1 MGILVPLYLAGLTAF
16 SLPLILHLVRRTPR
30 GRQEFSSL
38 MFLSPTPPR
47 LTRRSRLDQIL
58 LLLLRLAALALI
70 VLAFAR
76 PFMREAASLTFA
88 DLTGK
93 RLAILI
99 DTSASMKRA
108 DLWQQAMKQAE
119 AELDQLNPQDDVAL
133 FAFSDHLQTIIDFQ
147 KEGAAPIADKPQVV
161 RNRLKQ
167 LQPAWGATDLGTA
180 LVSVAS
186 DLVSASDVQQSSL
199 EPQIVVI
206 SDFQSGSR
214 IEALQSFEWP
224 KRVPVVARRVSVTN
238 PTNAHAH
245 ALPSEDGDT
254 STDVRVRVVNAAD
267 SRSDQ
272 FFVAWVSGEALA
284 AGSARTAPPAASAVP
299 LRTTGGLTPSAR
311 QLREEVAVYVPAG
324 QSRVIRLPR
333 GVENLHADRIVLRG
347 DDHDFDNTFFVVP
360 PRKLEA
366 TLLYAGKDA
375 AEDPEGLQLYLR
387 LALANDPLRQVEIR
401 SLDDAKELA
410 LPPELAPK
418 MVVVS
423 QPLSGEL
430 PATLKQYVERGGV
443 VLLVPRDDE
452 TAASQFA
459 LLSDAE
465 VVGVARPESSKG
477 VEEPEANHALRKGSW
492 RATPRSGGE
501 KYLLLGDIDFTHPLF
516 APFAGPRYS
525 DFTKI
530 HFWKH
535 RPVTLKT
542 AATTRILARFDNS
555 DPMLLERSIGQGRVF
570 AFTSG
575 WHPEDSQLALSSKFV
590 PLVGALLD
598 LACGGGE
605 VADSVV
611 VSQPVTLADSRR
623 AVGVSPPVDLDS
635 TDAPNTGGLTPPAR
649 QGHVILVRTPDGQEK
664 RLDAGHSAF
673 SETDLPGI
681 YRAKVGSTETRF
693 AVNLSPAESHT
704 APLNLEQLEQ
714 RGVRFGADLTRVE
727 RIDRERQQRDTE
739 LESRQKVWRWLI
751 VIALATLILETW
763 WAGRAERQV
772 IAGGS
777 MSQESSR
784 K

>member
-1 MGILVPLYLAGLTAF
+1 MGILVPLYLAGLTAL

-47 LTRRSRLDQIL
+47 LTRRSRLDQLL

-76 PFMREAASLTFA
+76 PFMREAASLSFA

-99 DTSASMKRA
+99 DTSASMKRG
-108 DLWQQAMKQAE
+108 DLWQQAVKLAKK
-119 AELDQLNPQDDVAL
+119 ELDDLNPQDDVAL
-133 FAFSDHLQTIIDFQ
+133 FAFGDRLQAIIEFQ
-147 KEGAAPIADKPQVV
+147 KEGAASIADKPQVV

-167 LQPAWGATDLGTA
+167 LEPTWGATDLGTA
-180 LVSVAS
+180 LVAVAGEL
-186 DLVSASDVQQSSL
+186 DSARDVQQSSL

-224 KRVPVVARRVSVTN
+224 ASVPVVTRRVTVKN

-245 ALPSEDGDT
+245 AHALPNEEGDN
-254 STDVRVRVVNAAD
+254 STDARVRVVNAAD

-272 FFVAWVSGEALA
+272 FFVEWQKESASRPSGN
-284 AGSARTAPPAASAVP
+284 GTNS
-299 LRTTGGLTPSAR
+299 
-311 QLREEVAVYVPAG
+311 VAVNVPAG

-333 GVENLHADRIVLRG
+333 GTDSLLADRIVQRG

-387 LALANDPLRQVEIR
+387 LAVANDPLRQIEIR
-401 SLDDAKELA
+401 PLDDAKALA
-410 LPPELAPK
+410 TPMELAPK
-418 MVVVS
+418 MVIVS
-423 QPLSGEL
+423 QSLSEEL
-430 PATLKQYVERGGV
+430 QTAVKSYVERGGV
-443 VLLVPRDDE
+443 LLLVPRDDDAGSLFAFLEDVE
-452 TAASQFA
+452 TPR
-459 LLSDAE
+459 
-465 VVGVARPESSKG
+465 VARPEPSKG
-477 VEEPEANHALRKGSW
+477 VDDAESDHALRKASG
-492 RATPRSGGE
+492 RATQE

-516 APFAGPRYS
+516 VPFASPRYN

-542 AATTRILARFDNS
+542 PSKTRVVARFDNGE
-555 DPMLLERSIGQGRVF
+555 PALLDRSVGSGRVL
-570 AFTSG
+570 ALTSG

-590 PLVGALLD
+590 PIIGALLE
-598 LACGGGE
+598 LACGGTE
-605 VADSVV
+605 VAESVAV
-611 VSQPVTLADSRR
+611 HQPVQLNPFRR
-623 AVGVSPPVDLDS
+623 AGGVSPPVRSELSD
-635 TDAPNTGGLTPPAR
+635 PQRTGGLTPPAR
-649 QGHVILVRTPDGQEK
+649 QGEPIVVQTPDGCDV
-664 RLDAGHSAF
+664 RLDAGVTTF
-673 SETDLPGI
+673 TETDQPGI
-681 YRAKVGSTETRF
+681 YRTKVGSTETRF
-693 AVNLSPAESHT
+693 AVNLSPTESNT

-714 RGVRFGADLTRVE
+714 RGVRFGTDLTRVQQ
-727 RIDRERQQRDTE
+727 ID
-739 LESRQKVWRWLI
+739 
-751 VIALATLILETW
+751 
-763 WAGRAERQV
+763 
-772 IAGGS
+772 
-777 MSQESSR
+777 
-784 K
+784 

>member
-1 MGILVPLYLAGLTAF
+1 MGILVPLYLAGLTAL

-76 PFMREAASLTFA
+76 PFLREAASLSFA

-108 DLWQQAMKQAE
+108 DLWQQAVKLAE
-119 AELDQLNPQDDVAL
+119 KELDQLNPQDDVAL
-133 FAFSDHLQTIIDFQ
+133 FAFSDRLQTIIDFQ

-167 LQPAWGATDLGTA
+167 IQPAWGATDLGTA
-180 LVSVAS
+180 LVSVAG
-186 DLVSASDVQQSSL
+186 DLDSASDVQQSSL

-245 ALPSEDGDT
+245 ALPSEDGDA
-254 STDVRVRVVNAAD
+254 STDARVRVVNAAD

-272 FFVAWVSGEALA
+272 FFVAWQNKTVPRPSGS
-284 AGSARTAPPAASAVP
+284 GPATRSTGP
-299 LRTTGGLTPSAR
+299 LPDGRGTDSR
-311 QLREEVAVYVPAG
+311 SDSSVAVYVPAG

-333 GVENLHADRIVLRG
+333 GTDNLQADRIVLRG

-387 LALANDPLRQVEIR
+387 LAVANDPLRQVEIR
-401 SLDDAKELA
+401 PLEDAKALA
-410 LPPELAPK
+410 SPADLAPRI
-418 MVVVS
+418 VIVS
-423 QPLSGEL
+423 QPLLAEL
-430 PATLKQYVERGGV
+430 QAALKPYVERGGV
-443 VLLVPRDDE
+443 VLLVPKDDD
-452 TAASQFA
+452 AAA
-459 LLSDAE
+459 LLSFLEDVETA
-465 VVGVARPESSKG
+465 GVARPESSKG
-477 VEEPEANHALRKGSW
+477 VAEVDSGADESGHALRKASG
-492 RATPRSGGE
+492 RATQLTSE

-516 APFAGPRYS
+516 APFASPRYN

-535 RPVTLKT
+535 RPVTLKSP
-542 AATTRILARFDNS
+542 ATTRIIARFDNG
-555 DPMLLERSIGQGRVF
+555 DPMLLERSVGQGRVL

-598 LACGGGE
+598 LACGRSE

-611 VSQPVTLADSRR
+611 VHQPVSLRDHRR
-623 AVGVSPPVDLDS
+623 AGGVSPPVNS
-635 TDAPNTGGLTPPAR
+635 VPTDTPQIGGLTPPAR
-649 QGHVILVRTPDGQEK
+649 QDNVIVIHTPDGLEK
-664 RLDAGHSAF
+664 RLDADLSTF
-673 SETDLPGI
+673 SETDQPGI

-693 AVNLSPAESHT
+693 AVNLSPTESNT

-751 VIALATLILETW
+751 VVALATLILETW
-763 WAGRAERQV
+763 WAGRAERQ
-772 IAGGS
+772 
-777 MSQESSR
+777 SR
-784 K
+784 SAFPG

>member
-1 MGILVPLYLAGLTAF
+1 MGILVPLYLAGLTVL

-38 MFLSPTPPR
+38 MFLSATPPR

-76 PFMREAASLTFA
+76 PFLREAASLSFA

-108 DLWQQAMKQAE
+108 DLWQQAVKLVE
-119 AELDQLNPQDDVAL
+119 HELDQLNPQDDVAL
-133 FAFSDHLQTIIDFQ
+133 FAFSDRLQTIIEFQ
-147 KEGAAPIADKPQVV
+147 KEGAAPIADKPQVI

-186 DLVSASDVQQSSL
+186 DLDSASDVQQSSL

-214 IEALQSFEWP
+214 IETLQSFEWP
-224 KRVPVVARRVSVTN
+224 KRVPVVARRVSVAN

-272 FFVAWVSGEALA
+272 FFIAWQSESVPRPSGSGP
-284 AGSARTAPPAASAVP
+284 AGRSTGP
-299 LRTTGGLTPSAR
+299 LLDGRGTDGRGDSS
-311 QLREEVAVYVPAG
+311 VAVYVPAG

-333 GVENLHADRIVLRG
+333 GIENLQADRIVLRG
-347 DDHDFDNTFFVVP
+347 DDQDFDNTFFVVP

-366 TLLYAGKDA
+366 TLLYSGKDA

-387 LALANDPLRQVEIR
+387 LAVANDPLRQVEIR
-401 SLDDAKELA
+401 SLEDAKALA
-410 LPPELAPK
+410 SPADLAPR
-418 MVVVS
+418 MVIVS
-423 QPLSGEL
+423 QPLSAEL
-430 PATLKQYVERGGV
+430 QAALKPYVERGGV
-443 VLLVPRDDE
+443 VLLVPKDDD
-452 TAASQFA
+452 AAA
-459 LLSDAE
+459 LLSFLEDVDVGPRDTAE
-465 VVGVARPESSKG
+465 TTVVQAAKSTS
-477 VEEPEANHALRKGSW
+477 
-492 RATPRSGGE
+492 E

-516 APFAGPRYS
+516 APFASPRYN

-542 AATTRILARFDNS
+542 PATTRIVARFDNG
-555 DPMLLERSIGQGRVF
+555 DPMLLERSVGQGRVI

-598 LACGGGE
+598 LACGGTE
-605 VADSVV
+605 VADSVAV
-611 VSQPVTLADSRR
+611 HQPVALPSVAE
-623 AVGVSPPVDLDS
+623 AGP
-635 TDAPNTGGLTPPAR
+635 
-649 QGHVILVRTPDGQEK
+649 ILVRTPDGQEK
-664 RLDAGHSAF
+664 RLEAGLSTF

-693 AVNLSPAESHT
+693 AVNLSPTESHT

-763 WAGRAERQV
+763 WAGRAERQ
-772 IAGGS
+772 IR
-777 MSQESSR
+777 ESVQ
-784 K
+784 